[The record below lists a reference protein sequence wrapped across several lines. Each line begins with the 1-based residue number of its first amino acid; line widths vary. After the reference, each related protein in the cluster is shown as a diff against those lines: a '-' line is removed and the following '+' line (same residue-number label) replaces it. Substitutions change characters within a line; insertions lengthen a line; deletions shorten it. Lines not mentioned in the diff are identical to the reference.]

1 MSSKQHEFDAVLDPD
16 RLTVVDFSATWC
28 GPCRML
34 EPILG
39 ELAAEMPAVD
49 FLKLDV
55 DRSQQLAIRY
65 GVQAVPTL
73 LVLRA
78 GSVVD
83 RLVGLRSKGALA
95 ERLRRARARR
105 AYAGSRSSRGS
116 HGTLRPR
123 LSGRGGWLQNA
134 KLSTSTSSSSAPV
147 RPAWPA
153 PIAWRR

>member
-1 MSSKQHEFDAVLDPD
+1 MSHTTTAPTATAARTPREVEESEFDALLRPE

-49 FLKLDV
+49 FFKVDA

-73 LVLRA
+73 LLLRS
-78 GSVVD
+78 GRVVD
-83 RLVGLRSKGALA
+83 RLVGLRPKGALT
-95 ERLRRARARR
+95 ELLR
-105 AYAGSRSSRGS
+105 G
-116 HGTLRPR
+116 HG
-123 LSGRGGWLQNA
+123 A
-134 KLSTSTSSSSAPV
+134 A
-147 RPAWPA
+147 
-153 PIAWRR
+153 

>member
-1 MSSKQHEFDAVLDPD
+1 MTQITTQPTTTGARTTRELEQHEFDAVLDPA

-49 FLKLDV
+49 FLKVDV

-73 LVLRA
+73 LVLRQ

-83 RLVGLRSKGALA
+83 RMVGARSKGALA
-95 ERLRRARARR
+95 DRLRELGAVA
-105 AYAGSRSSRGS
+105 S
-116 HGTLRPR
+116 
-123 LSGRGGWLQNA
+123 
-134 KLSTSTSSSSAPV
+134 
-147 RPAWPA
+147 
-153 PIAWRR
+153 